1 MTSLES
7 ALNLT
12 NHISD
17 KFNIENKLNELE
29 AEMKKELDKLNGI
42 DLTKLFNSINGSLDL
57 VKQQVDTFMQAIN
70 SSQFKSE
77 PLSLIPGYWQIFVKL
92 YDYM

>member
-77 PLSLIPGYWQIFVKL
+77 PLSLIPCYWQIFVKL